1 MRAMMHF
8 GFFFIVAATVLLMS
22 CSVPT
27 QPPRPLDPQD
37 SFYDHR
43 GVKIRFRT
51 SGTVAP
57 VVFIHGVG
65 GSLDTWRY
73 VTDDLKTN
81 HQLILLDLKGHG
93 LSDRPGDAAYALSDH
108 VEIVLGLI
116 RHLGLKDVAIVG
128 HSFGTIVAVAAAVAA
143 KDAAAP
149 NITGLVIIDGA
160 LAAEHVPFFLKLL
173 RVPVLGWLNGKL
185 TTARFRTRLALLRAF
200 YDDSKVTDELVE
212 LYSRYQTIPGTEQAM
227 LATARQIVPENLP
240 ELRQKIACLEFPVLN
255 VWGEQDMV
263 VKRAGAESVCEI
275 LPRCRLVVIPNA
287 GHIPQEE
294 TPLQVIPVL
303 REFLD
308 QISREA
314 SGGART
320 KQPQRGVGNL
330 CRLAQF
336 TCFRCRYYWEVF
348 RSGAGGTTWSSYA
361 IRY

>member
-1 MRAMMHF
+1 
-8 GFFFIVAATVLLMS
+8 MS

-27 QPPRPLDPQD
+27 QAPRPLDSQD

-51 SGTVAP
+51 SGTGAP
-57 VVFIHGVG
+57 VVFIHGFG

-93 LSDRPGDAAYALSDH
+93 LSDRPGDGAYALSDH
-108 VEIVLGLI
+108 AEIVLGLI
-116 RHLGLKDVAIVG
+116 RHLGLKDVVIVG
-128 HSFGTIVAVAAAVAA
+128 HSFGAIVAVAAAVAA

-160 LAAEHVPFFLKLL
+160 LAAEHMPFLLKLVQ
-173 RVPVLGWLNGKL
+173 RFPVLGWLNVKL
-185 TTARFRTRLALLRAF
+185 TTARFRTRVMLLRAF

-212 LYSRYQTIPGTEQAM
+212 LYSQYQTIPGTEQAM
-227 LATARQIVPENLP
+227 LATARQMVPENLP
-240 ELRQKIACLEFPVLN
+240 ELKQKIACLELPVLN
-255 VWGEQDMV
+255 VWGKQDIV

-294 TPLQVIPVL
+294 TPLRAILVL

-320 KQPQRGVGNL
+320 KQRQRETGKF
-330 CRLAQF
+330 CRPAGLPDSAG
-336 TCFRCRYYWEVF
+336 RY
-348 RSGAGGTTWSSYA
+348 R
-361 IRY
+361 